1 MINENSILQDRMSNI
16 KKRQTIAELL
26 GISNRFKH
34 LKMTKDDNSKYISQL
49 LFSFNITEQNPDLDI
64 MISELANYRK
74 QLHQNKEKNKG
85 KAEGPSSKNSLFH
98 FLEKNLLE
106 ISYISNREK
115 RQERIKKLYEWF
127 KNKRKY
133 EEDIRTITMKTY
145 KEKGEIDE
153 LLDSLPKSLMRHKFS
168 SKLQRNYLIEFPS
181 SLNQIMV
188 NLEKLKIQNNF
199 KSIENKF
206 KDNKNI
212 KNK

>member
-1 MINENSILQDRMSNI
+1 MKYNNLILFLMFFKDSN
-16 KKRQTIAELL
+16 
-26 GISNRFKH
+26 
-34 LKMTKDDNSKYISQL
+34 
-49 LFSFNITEQNPDLDI
+49 
-64 MISELANYRK
+64 
-74 QLHQNKEKNKG
+74 
-85 KAEGPSSKNSLFH
+85 
-98 FLEKNLLE
+98 
-106 ISYISNREK
+106 
-115 RQERIKKLYEWF
+115 
-127 KNKRKY
+127 
-133 EEDIRTITMKTY
+133 
-145 KEKGEIDE
+145 E